1 MCFIDNF
8 EGHRIWIFR
17 FRGQKA
23 HSTVGRKHTNG
34 ALWGQTHPKFL
45 FPPMLLSPRLTLC
58 LRRRLPRSLFPAIPA
73 QPRTPRRVPPRPRPS
88 LRPFPVLSSPS
99 RPPPP
104 GLLLRRLSLQAASPR
119 EKLTWRHTSLCR
131 HLLGSSQDSHPLLGL
146 PLHLEEP
153 EPGAAL

>member
-45 FPPMLLSPRLTLC
+45 FPPMLLSPRLTLSASDGAFPG
-58 LRRRLPRSLFPAIPA
+58 LFSLPSQPKPARPVGSRPGPGLLSAPSRSSAPLPAHLHRDSCSEA
-73 QPRTPRRVPPRPRPS
+73 
-88 LRPFPVLSSPS
+88 SPS
-99 RPPPP
+99 RKSQREVN
-104 GLLLRRLSLQAASPR
+104 LEAHKFVRASPR
-119 EKLTWRHTSLCR
+119 KQPGLPPAPGSAPPLGGVRAW
-131 HLLGSSQDSHPLLGL
+131 GSSL
-146 PLHLEEP
+146 
-153 EPGAAL
+153 